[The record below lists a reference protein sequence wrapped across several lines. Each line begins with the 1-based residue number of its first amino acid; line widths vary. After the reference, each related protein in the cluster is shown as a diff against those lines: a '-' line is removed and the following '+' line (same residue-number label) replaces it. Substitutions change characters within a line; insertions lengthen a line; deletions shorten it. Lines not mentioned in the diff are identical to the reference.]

1 MNVDA
6 INDLLGITEGYQLPD
21 KLLRVLEANEHGAI
35 CELLTAQGL
44 EHDLLRDYSR
54 S

>member
-21 KLLRVLEANEHGAI
+21 KLLQVLEA
-35 CELLTAQGL
+35 
-44 EHDLLRDYSR
+44 RVVK
-54 S
+54 

>member
-21 KLLRVLEANEHGAI
+21 KLLQVLEANEHG
-35 CELLTAQGL
+35 
-44 EHDLLRDYSR
+44 
-54 S
+54 